1 MSIRKVRPILL
12 KRGRNRTSRPKTFK
26 SEESAKAWAKD
37 NGIAK
42 FEIEDLSMPSSR
54 TRKLRLVY

>member
-1 MSIRKVRPILL
+1 MSIRHIRPILL
-12 KRGRNRTSRPKTFK
+12 KRGRNRTNRPKTFK
-26 SEESAKAWAKD
+26 SEDAAKAWAKD

-42 FEIEDLSMPSSR
+42 FEIEDLSMPSSK